1 MTTLPLAEC
10 FPLSCAGLT
19 RASRLGMHRTRLSG
33 MAGTSPAMT
42 SKSAEI
48 MPMTALLLAECFPLS
63 CAGLTRA
70 SRLGMQ
76 RARLS
81 GMAGTSPAMTSKSAE
96 IMP

>member
-48 MPMTALLLAECFPLS
+48 MP
-63 CAGLTRA
+63 
-70 SRLGMQ
+70 
-76 RARLS
+76 
-81 GMAGTSPAMTSKSAE
+81 
-96 IMP
+96 